1 MAAPPKP
8 WERGTNV
15 ILNQRQSSFHPDLG
29 FSSQNIGGGGTS
41 QYDSRPPLPPR
52 PTTYS
57 NHLSRPYYSS
67 YNSYSPYSSYGGSM
81 FGGYGSYG
89 GYGQYG
95 SMGSSLPD
103 ENRFI
108 QVAEDSSR
116 QAFQSIESIVH
127 AFGSVSMML
136 ESTYHAVYSSFRA
149 VLGVAEH
156 FSRMKSHFAQIFSA
170 LAVVRTLKW
179 IMKKLLYIIGLRSQ
193 DPNLEAAWRSTA
205 STAAASLTE
214 ADLKQ
219 SRSSWPIV
227 MFFAVVFGGPYLI
240 WHLLSSLVPTGSSQ
254 GSQKWHTGCGEHYAA
269 VSLYN
274 FQAASKKELSF
285 QTGQNLFL
293 APKDLQPQ
301 VRGWVLASNGKEMG
315 LVPANY
321 LKILGLRKGS
331 SHQGSANSS
340 SMTGSRVAPGIPSM
354 PVLKQSKQQLPS
366 LGVAMNADPALMNQN
381 PSEDLAPN
389 SSRPEIRKSLLDIGV
404 PGQHLPMLQKMGAPE
419 TPQNMDGP
427 GRPAVSGQEV
437 EGLGALPNMKVSG
450 KSGVSGERGRDEA
463 LETRLNPDTGE
474 EMRQRDILL
483 DFEAAEQE
491 MRNDTLP
498 NRGMPNGS
506 VSTKSQPVLSSD
518 KMEQGASAVVG
529 VEETGECICTDKAGG
544 NYKNLD
550 EKGENSGKE

>member
-1 MAAPPKP
+1 
-8 WERGTNV
+8 
-15 ILNQRQSSFHPDLG
+15 
-29 FSSQNIGGGGTS
+29 
-41 QYDSRPPLPPR
+41 
-52 PTTYS
+52 
-57 NHLSRPYYSS
+57 
-67 YNSYSPYSSYGGSM
+67 M

-331 SHQGSANSS
+331 SHQGSDSS

-366 LGVAMNADPALMNQN
+366 LSVAMNSDPALMNQN

-389 SSRPEIRKSLLDIGV
+389 SSRPEIRKSLLDVGV

-419 TPQNMDGP
+419 NPQNMDGP

-437 EGLGALPNMKVSG
+437 EGLGALPNMKVFG

-474 EMRQRDILL
+474 EMRRRDILL

-506 VSTKSQPVLSSD
+506 VSTKSQPVLASD
-518 KMEQGASAVVG
+518 KMEQGASAVAG

-544 NYKNLD
+544 NYNNLD